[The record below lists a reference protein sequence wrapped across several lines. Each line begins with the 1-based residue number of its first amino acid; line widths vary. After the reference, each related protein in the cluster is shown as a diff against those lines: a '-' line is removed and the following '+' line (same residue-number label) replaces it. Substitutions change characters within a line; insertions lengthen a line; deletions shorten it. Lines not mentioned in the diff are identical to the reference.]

1 MRVCPHGE
9 VEKENNLLLAD
20 PINPPSDPINSS
32 ADPIKENHAILYQLL
47 HHIREFLNI
56 GKEVVVAKYA
66 PTTQHKTICQWMQTL
81 L

>member
-9 VEKENNLLLAD
+9 VEKESNLLLT
-20 PINPPSDPINSS
+20 
-32 ADPIKENHAILYQLL
+32 DPIKENHAILYQLL
-47 HHIREFLNI
+47 HHIRELLNI
-56 GKEVVVAKYA
+56 GKEVVGAKYA